1 MDCRSVSR
9 TTSISEEGTAW
20 EKVMESDW
28 VMATCQLT
36 TARADLDDGLADWD
50 GLGDGAGVGPEIMA
64 AEAVPWH
71 YD

>member
-1 MDCRSVSR
+1 
-9 TTSISEEGTAW
+9 
-20 EKVMESDW
+20 MESDW

-36 TARADLDDGLADWD
+36 TARTGLDDGLADWD
-50 GLGDGAGVGPEIMA
+50 GLGDGDGVGPEIMA